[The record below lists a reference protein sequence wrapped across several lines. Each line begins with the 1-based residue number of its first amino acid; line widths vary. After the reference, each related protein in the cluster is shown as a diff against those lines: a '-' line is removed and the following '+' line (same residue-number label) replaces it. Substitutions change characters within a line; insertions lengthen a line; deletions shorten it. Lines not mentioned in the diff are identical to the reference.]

1 MSLGISIDSAS
12 AGSGI
17 EATAAAAG
25 NPGSTGTAEST
36 AAPFGQWMA
45 KALKLQ
51 GDQADMTGKTA
62 ETLPGLEQ
70 VGSQE
75 DSSAPLE
82 KQKTEDSGDDLAL
95 ALPAWLQPWPG
106 MPAVQQ
112 INVGPSLQAITAS
125 STAPDANSVAAF
137 AREQGLDAD
146 AIAWLMTPRTGQAA
160 SANGLYNP
168 AVPSLAL
175 ADTASAGTVQN
186 TVSPAAGPA
195 VASLPTPA
203 LPTVSVQA
211 ALAVS
216 PIPGSWSLPQVS
228 TAATPIGT
236 GNGTAISAAPAGS
249 SSADTG
255 INDPVLQEASSTL
268 LSQLRWG
275 QQGKSANPL
284 NTAPTLA
291 AGATFTQQMAAS
303 RPSESALD
311 LSAWLSAQG
320 ESEPANAE
328 GQDTIEALPGSGAG
342 AGMGDFSAA
351 HRATSGPAHA
361 RAETTGPN
369 ASSSSLASDQMQ
381 QLSEQMAD
389 AIGERILREI
399 ERGHWNMRLM
409 LKPAHL
415 GHIEVEMRLRAG
427 ELDATFAAPHAVTR
441 ELLQDGLAR
450 LRDSLGQAGMDVAN
464 LHVKDGQNRQNG
476 GDSTPGQR
484 QFSNNAKDN
493 AAGDAPVLSLESA
506 PRPRRADG
514 WDVMV

>member
-25 NPGSTGTAEST
+25 NPGSTGTAESK

-51 GDQADMTGKTA
+51 GDQTDTTGKTA
-62 ETLPGLEQ
+62 ETLPELAQAASE
-70 VGSQE
+70 E
-75 DSSAPLE
+75 NSSAPLE

-112 INVGPSLQAITAS
+112 INVGPSLHAITAS

-168 AVPSLAL
+168 AAPSLAL

-186 TVSPAAGPA
+186 TVSPAAGPV

-203 LPTVSVQA
+203 LPTVSAQA

-228 TAATPIGT
+228 IAT
-236 GNGTAISAAPAGS
+236 GTASSAAPAGS

-255 INDPVLQEASSTL
+255 THDPALQEASSTL

-284 NTAPTLA
+284 NTDPTLA

-303 RPSESALD
+303 RPSESVLD
-311 LSAWLSAQG
+311 LSAWLSAQK
-320 ESEPANAE
+320 ESGPANAE

-351 HRATSGPAHA
+351 HRAASGPAHA

-369 ASSSSLASDQMQ
+369 ASSGSLASDQMQ

-493 AAGDAPVLSLESA
+493 AAGDAPVLSPESA